1 MKNLETNFK
10 NEALE
15 SSKNFTA
22 TSSQEARRLVE
33 KRGTEYP
40 VTIIPWLG
48 ESSGAPQYV
57 AENSDE
63 LEEFVNQALTIASGE
78 KRVHIIT
85 ANALTKK
92 MPSGKI
98 ENPVD

>member
-1 MKNLETNFK
+1 MEDFK
-10 NEALE
+10 NEKIE
-15 SSKNFTA
+15 SGKNFTA
-22 TSSQEARRLVE
+22 ISAQEARRLIE
-33 KRGTEYP
+33 NRGTEYP

-57 AENSDE
+57 AKNSDE
-63 LEEFVNQALTIASGE
+63 LEEFVNQALAVASGE

-85 ANALTKK
+85 ANALTKN